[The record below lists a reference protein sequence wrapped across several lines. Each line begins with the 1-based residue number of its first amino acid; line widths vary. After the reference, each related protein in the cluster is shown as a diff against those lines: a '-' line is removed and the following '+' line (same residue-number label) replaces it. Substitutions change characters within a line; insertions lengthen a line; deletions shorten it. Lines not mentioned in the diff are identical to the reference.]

1 MVKFTLTFFHS
12 LFKRLLM
19 LSRQPLPLT
28 DFINNLQSFDIVLMK
43 GLLVTSKEAQSI
55 TNSIWA
61 HSGMVVVAG
70 DLNLPGIDPT
80 ARLYWEANTADT
92 ATDLISNTLKEGPQ
106 LVYLE
111 ERIVHNYWVQYD
123 GAFCARKLNYAR
135 QPSMTAT
142 LNQVMQATHPSGLP
156 VVNGQYLELPYFLM
170 GRFQNQVS
178 PPGTF
183 FCSQLVAHTYM
194 ALGLL
199 TRQYPDNSY
208 VPADFTEDV
217 DVSLLNGAY
226 LGREIYLDT
235 QTIPP
240 NTNNYKIPT
249 KTTATATANATVN
262 NSAP

>member
-1 MVKFTLTFFHS
+1 M
-12 LFKRLLM
+12 LF
-19 LSRQPLPLT
+19 RQPLPLN
-28 DFINNLQSFDIVLMK
+28 DFLSNLQTFDIVLMK

-70 DLNLPGIDPT
+70 DLNLPGIDPN

-106 LVYLE
+106 LVYLQD
-111 ERIVHNYWVQYD
+111 RIIHNFWVNYD
-123 GAFCARKLNYAR
+123 GAFCARKLFYPR
-135 QPSMTAT
+135 QPSMIAT
-142 LNQVMQATHPSGLP
+142 LNQVMQTTHPCGLP
-156 VVNGQYLELPYFLM
+156 IVDGQYLELPYFLM
-170 GRFQNQVS
+170 GRFQGQAS

-183 FCSQLVAHTYM
+183 FCSQLLAYTYM

-199 TRQYPDNSY
+199 TQQYPDNSY
-208 VPADFTEDV
+208 VPADFTEKV

-235 QTIPP
+235 KTLPP
-240 NTNNYKIPT
+240 NTNNYQLPN
-249 KTTATATANATVN
+249 TTTPN
-262 NSAP
+262 NSTTNSIGTNTIAP

>member
-1 MVKFTLTFFHS
+1 
-12 LFKRLLM
+12 M
-19 LSRQPLPLT
+19 LSRQPLPLN
-28 DFINNLQSFDIVLMK
+28 DFLSNLQSFDIVLMK

-92 ATDLISNTLKEGPQ
+92 ATDLLSNTLKEGPQ
-106 LVYLE
+106 LVYLQD
-111 ERIVHNYWVQYD
+111 RIVHNYWVKYD
-123 GAFCARKLNYAR
+123 GAFCARKLFYPR
-135 QPSMTAT
+135 QASMIAT
-142 LNQVMQATHPSGLP
+142 LNQVMQATHPCGLP

-170 GRFQNQVS
+170 GRFQNQPS
-178 PPGTF
+178 PAGTF

-199 TRQYPDNSY
+199 TRQHPDNSY

-240 NTNNYKIPT
+240 NTNNFQLPG
-249 KTTATATANATVN
+249 TTSPNNTGTNTTSNNTTDITPNNTA
-262 NSAP
+262 P